1 MKGVRMN
8 TLYKRACLLA
18 GGLAALLV
26 ICTSALWLRQRGA
39 QSAAYTACV
48 YQNGQLLHSIPLDQV
63 TESYRFTIE
72 ADDGGYN
79 IVEVSPAGIS
89 IAQADCP
96 DQICVLQ
103 GRISDSLLPITCLPH
118 RLVIE
123 LKPCAPASTAP
134 SPDAVAY

>member
-1 MKGVRMN
+1 MN

-26 ICTSALWLRQRGA
+26 TCTSALWLRQRGA
-39 QSAAYTACV
+39 QSTAYTACI
-48 YQNGQLLHSIPLDQV
+48 YQNGQLLRSIPLDQV
-63 TESYRFTIE
+63 TENYRFTIE

-79 IVEVSPAGIS
+79 IVEVSPTGIS

-134 SPDAVAY
+134 SPDAIAY